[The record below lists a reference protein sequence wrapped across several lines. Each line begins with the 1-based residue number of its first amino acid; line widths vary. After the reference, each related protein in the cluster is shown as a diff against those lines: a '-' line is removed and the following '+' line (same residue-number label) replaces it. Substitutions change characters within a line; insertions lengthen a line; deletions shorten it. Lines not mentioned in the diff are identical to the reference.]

1 METFIGSIVAGTLVL
16 TNEITNVWIQVEQ
29 PNLEDYIYDPG
40 NITITDCG
48 HQLWTYIGPIL
59 DYLSNSVLP
68 YLIGAVSAGGLAQIY
83 S

>member
-29 PNLEDYIYDPG
+29 PNLEDYIYDTG

-48 HQLWTYIGPIL
+48 HQLWTYIASIL
-59 DYLSNSVLP
+59 DSLGNLVLP
-68 YLIGAVSAGGLAQIY
+68 YLSDLAGGGGLAAMQM
-83 S
+83 